1 MHIKRSFTYRTLDHH
16 RREREREEEGEME
29 KIENSGGQGQHQI
42 KLIKSFERGKPEEA
56 VKKRAAAR
64 H

>member
-1 MHIKRSFTYRTLDHH
+1 
-16 RREREREEEGEME
+16 ME